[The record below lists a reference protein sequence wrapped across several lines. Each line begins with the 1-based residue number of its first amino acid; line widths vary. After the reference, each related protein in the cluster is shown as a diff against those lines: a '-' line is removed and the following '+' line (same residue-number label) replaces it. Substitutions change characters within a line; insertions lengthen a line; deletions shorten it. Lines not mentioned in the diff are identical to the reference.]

1 MKAVGVSLV
10 SLVAIWLA
18 GCQGKDGD
26 CRYEE
31 VLLPAM
37 VTQSFDKSVVLKL
50 ERDDRLVTLSRGKVE
65 GAARVGSSYTV
76 LVRDL
81 VEGSCTPLVVV
92 EAKPR

>member
-1 MKAVGVSLV
+1 MKEVGVVLV
-10 SLVAIWLA
+10 SLLAIWLA
-18 GCQGKDGD
+18 GCKGKDGD

-31 VLLPAM
+31 SRVPAM

-65 GAARVGSSYTV
+65 GDARVGSSYIV

-81 VEGSCTPLVVV
+81 VEGSCSPLVAV
-92 EAKPR
+92 EAKPK